1 MKSGP
6 YASVLMM
13 LMLLLALGAAS
24 FAFDALAQQPTQP
37 EATDE
42 PVKTEPAGGD
52 DEDSAQ
58 TIEDDPTIAPDE
70 ESSADNNIT
79 FPIDI

>member
-1 MKSGP
+1 MQRGS
-6 YASVLMM
+6 YAGVLML
-13 LMLLLALGAAS
+13 LMVLLALGAAS
-24 FAFDALAQQPTQP
+24 LAFDALAQQSPQP
-37 EATDE
+37 EATAE
-42 PVKTEPAGGD
+42 PETPAPSGGV